1 MIKTAYTVGNKEVQA
16 YIPDKTSYKALAEL
30 YDVCNDL
37 FNEPDCFYTKED
49 LTKMKKDP
57 TNTFLRGAKR

>member
-1 MIKTAYTVGNKEVQA
+1 MIKQCYTIAGKQVEA
-16 YIPDKTSYKALAEL
+16 YIPDKASYRALVEL

-49 LTKMKKDP
+49 VAKLKKDS
-57 TNTFLRGAKR
+57 NNIFLRK